1 MSKKTEKKNFVKQNF
16 WGSSIDFD
24 KLLVPNG
31 YIYGTING
39 FNFIAEPKISRKYHK
54 IHKVKVYKNNH
65 VCGLPKKDVINA
77 IISAIMQDSTLK
89 LSEWDYATDWEKA
102 VKADTTAREHTA
114 QVRERQMIRS
124 AHANRASAGHKPS
137 KHTKAFRSNDNYF
150 TAEYNKASVRIYG
163 KSVDINGKVRR
174 CTGKTAEFLDGA
186 GCCAKSF
193 NNADRRPL
201 EPVFP
206 LKSGKKA
213 R

>member
-1 MSKKTEKKNFVKQNF
+1 MSKSKEKKNFVKQNL
-16 WGSSIDFD
+16 WGSSIDFG

-39 FNFIAEPKISRKYHK
+39 FDFIAEPKISRKYHK
-54 IHKVKVYKNNH
+54 IHKVNVFKNNH
-65 VCGLPKKDVINA
+65 VCGLPKKDVVDA
-77 IISAIMQDSTLK
+77 IVNTIIQNSTLK
-89 LSEWDYATDWEKA
+89 LSEWDYTADWEKA
-102 VKADTTAREHTA
+102 VKTDIIAREHTA
-114 QVRERQMIRS
+114 QMRDRQMIKS
-124 AHANRASAGHKPS
+124 AQANRASAVHKPN
-137 KHTKAFRSNDNYF
+137 KHTKAFRHNDNYF
-150 TAEYNKASVRIYG
+150 TAEYNDASVRIYG
-163 KSVDINGKVRR
+163 KSVDINGRVRK

-193 NNADRRPL
+193 DNADRRPL